1 MAKTLYMRFRNADG
15 GLFTLSLPNPKDGL
29 TDAEVN
35 ALMDQVISADLFNT
49 SGGSLVS
56 KDSAYIEDTTV
67 TNITLS

>member
-15 GLFTLSLPNPKDGL
+15 GLFTLSLPNPKEDL
-29 TDAEVN
+29 QDTEVD

-56 KDSAYIEDTTV
+56 KEEAYIEDTTV
-67 TNITLS
+67 TQINLT

>member
-15 GLFTLSLPNPKDGL
+15 GLFTLSLPNPKEGL
-29 TDAEVN
+29 QDTEVD

-56 KDSAYIEDTTV
+56 KEEAYIEDTTV
-67 TNITLS
+67 TEINLT

>member
-35 ALMDQVISADLFNT
+35 ALMDQVINDDLFNT
-49 SGGSLVS
+49 SGGSVVS
-56 KDSAYIEDTTV
+56 KDSAYVEDTTV
-67 TNITLS
+67 TAIAIS